1 MPLAIASVPSSDPH
15 AAYLD
20 YLRRTGRGNTAYSSA
35 ARTFFKRWPEPQ
47 QWAAEPLQVRLSA
60 GSATRPIIT
69 FLMLHQ
75 GLRPGYDYLLERK
88 LSSIWSEVQD
98 SPLAADLDRFMTA
111 AADLGFTER
120 VRFATGSQV
129 PVRLLIQTGRRLE
142 QLTLADL
149 AEFTA
154 ACRDRQERTG
164 KGHSHYL
171 AAASNAQR
179 VLFHLGV
186 LDELPRAGGPVP
198 FAERL
203 AQVRPPIRAAMIAY
217 LDRKRATCQPK
228 TVSTIATRL
237 KHFGEFLAGIDPDLD
252 SITALDR
259 RKHIEPYLSS
269 MVDAVNTKN
278 GESITVAD
286 RSRRVLALMGFLTD
300 ITEWDWPEAP
310 PRKLLFRDDIPKL
323 PQTLPTTCPSTS
335 TGASPR
341 SSPSPREMNWP
352 RPPCGCSV
360 LAGCGSENCST
371 SNSTASTKSQA
382 TAAG

>member
-1 MPLAIASVPSSDPH
+1 MPLAIASVPSNDPH
-15 AAYLD
+15 TAYLD

-88 LSSIWSEVQD
+88 LSSIWREVQD
-98 SPLAADLDRFMTA
+98 SPLAADLHRFTTA
-111 AADLGFTER
+111 AADLGFTDR

-129 PVRLLIQTGRRLE
+129 PVRLLVQTGRRLE
-142 QLTLADL
+142 QLTLTDL

-154 ACRDRQERTG
+154 ACHDRQKRTG
-164 KGHSHYL
+164 KGHHHYL
-171 AAASNAQR
+171 SAASNAQR

-217 LDRKRATCQPK
+217 LDRKRATCRPK

-237 KHFGEFLAGIDPDLD
+237 K
-252 SITALDR
+252 
-259 RKHIEPYLSS
+259 
-269 MVDAVNTKN
+269 
-278 GESITVAD
+278 
-286 RSRRVLALMGFLTD
+286 VL
-300 ITEWDWPEAP
+300 
-310 PRKLLFRDDIPKL
+310 R
-323 PQTLPTTCPSTS
+323 
-335 TGASPR
+335 
-341 SSPSPREMNWP
+341 
-352 RPPCGCSV
+352 
-360 LAGCGSENCST
+360 
-371 SNSTASTKSQA
+371 
-382 TAAG
+382 